1 MKGLKYYYGLMKKMM
16 KTFIFYEN
24 KWNEH
29 AWLSDKFHIERN
41 LHYEIVMETKFIN
54 IKSLGGL
61 VYDATTLFLAS
72 LERDLQFIV
81 WDCLFNLTS
90 FSK

>member
-24 KWNEH
+24 KSNEH

-81 WDCLFNLTS
+81 
-90 FSK
+90 